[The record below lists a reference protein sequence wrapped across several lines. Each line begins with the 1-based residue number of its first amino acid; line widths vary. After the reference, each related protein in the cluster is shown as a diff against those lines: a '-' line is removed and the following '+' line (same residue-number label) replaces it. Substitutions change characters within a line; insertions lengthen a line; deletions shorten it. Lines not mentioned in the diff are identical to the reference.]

1 MGINSVTKDK
11 NFLMFNIGDN
21 KAYKFDINTGIWYG
35 LRGKPLAGSAF
46 AGLVSY
52 LDYYGDMRDSYN
64 VLYLLRC
71 IRLRSNSYGINH
83 TIRMN
88 EYAQFADYFKIADRL
103 ESIGYKKKWAMEYTL
118 DNLKKVSIY
127 FKPFAK
133 WLKDN
138 EGKNFLDFLKE
149 REYEEWIAK
158 HRLIP
163 NNHGLTETLIK
174 RLWEERYHFEDD
186 EIDYAVYYA
195 THGLTDWYDIEEVNL
210 TSRFGEYQRI
220 SKWNE
225 MFSKIASY
233 LKLCKDMGI
242 KPEKENM
249 LQSYVNLRRTYI
261 TNRKQFDAQALK
273 RWYDKFPMLQ
283 FEDDNYT
290 VVIPKTR
297 EDFINEANSQN
308 NCVYSYYFEP
318 VTKGDTLVV
327 FIRKKDNPNKS
338 YITCEV
344 NPNSG
349 SIKQYLGVNNSRIY
363 DASALDF
370 KRAYAQ
376 HLLSKW

>member
-1 MGINSVTKDK
+1 MIHSVTKDK
-11 NFLMFNIGDN
+11 NFLMFNIGGN
-21 KAYKFDINTGIWYG
+21 RAYKFDINTGIWYG
-35 LRGKPLAGSAF
+35 LKGKQLAGSAF
-46 AGLVSY
+46 AGLVNY
-52 LDYYGDMRDSYN
+52 LECYGDMRDSHN
-64 VLYLLRC
+64 VLFLLRC
-71 IRLRSNSYGINH
+71 IRLHPVGYGIHH
-83 TIRMN
+83 TVKMN

-103 ESIGYKKKWAMEYTL
+103 DSIGYKKKWTQEYSL
-118 DNLKKVSIY
+118 DNLKKMSTY

-138 EGKNFLDFLKE
+138 AEKNFMDFLKE
-149 REYEEWIAK
+149 REYEEWVTK
-158 HRLIP
+158 HHLIP

-174 RLWEERYHFEDD
+174 HLWNSRYRFKDD
-186 EIDYAVYYA
+186 EIDYVVYYA
-195 THGLTDWYDIEEVNL
+195 THGLTDWYDIEQVTL
-210 TSRFGEYQRI
+210 TSRFGGAYRSSQ
-220 SKWNE
+220 WDN

-233 LKLCKDMGI
+233 LKLCEDMGV

-249 LQSYVNLRRTYI
+249 LQLYVNLRRTYM

-290 VVIPKTR
+290 VMIPKTR
-297 EDFINEANSQN
+297 EDFVNEANAQN

-349 SIKQYLGVNNSRIY
+349 SIKQYLGVNNSRIS

-370 KRAYAQ
+370 KKAYAQ
-376 HLLSKW
+376 HLLATW